1 MTCRLYLI
9 TPPSLDDLAA
19 FGHSLAAALDAG
31 DVAAL
36 QLRLKDQPGVVIAAA
51 HDMIAPMCQSR
62 DVALILN
69 DDPKLA

>member
-1 MTCRLYLI
+1 MNCRLYLI
-9 TPPSLDDLAA
+9 TPPTLDDLAA

-36 QLRLKDQPGVVIAAA
+36 QLRLKDQPEGVIAAA
-51 HDMIAPMCQSR
+51 HDMIAPMCLGR

-69 DDPKLA
+69 D